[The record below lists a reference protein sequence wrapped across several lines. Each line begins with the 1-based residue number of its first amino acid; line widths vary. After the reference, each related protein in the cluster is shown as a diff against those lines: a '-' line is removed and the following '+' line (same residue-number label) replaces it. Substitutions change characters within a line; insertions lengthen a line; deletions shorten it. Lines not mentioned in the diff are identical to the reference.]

1 MHDNSCEN
9 GTKVLQELDSQ
20 NVSAFVQV
28 QVVCDE
34 DKQCKDAGFGIGYR
48 FFMNSVEGG
57 IEMLPNDFESI
68 WERVLFRVTDVKADF
83 VRDFTTMEDFNALI
97 GSDTVFANFSN
108 FGVVIAKY
116 AVPCST
122 LTRLAENEEVLAG
135 RQPKYPPGSGV
146 TFVDVDCGQH
156 AAVCQQYG
164 ANAYP
169 KILLFVEGK
178 QQEHQGSREA
188 KDLVTWVSERH
199 PFVKAE

>member
-97 GSDTVFANFSN
+97 GSDTVFVKFFQLWCGHCKKMKKSWQVASQ
-108 FGVVIAKY
+108 
-116 AVPCST
+116 S
-122 LTRLAENEEVLAG
+122 
-135 RQPKYPPGSGV
+135 YPPGSGV

>member
-1 MHDNSCEN
+1 MSRPISCE
-9 GTKVLQELDSQ
+9 TSLRWKISTPSLDPTPSL
-20 NVSAFVQV
+20 S
-28 QVVCDE
+28 
-34 DKQCKDAGFGIGYR
+34 
-48 FFMNSVEGG
+48 
-57 IEMLPNDFESI
+57 
-68 WERVLFRVTDVKADF
+68 
-83 VRDFTTMEDFNALI
+83 
-97 GSDTVFANFSN
+97 NFSN
-108 FGVVIAKY
+108 FGVVIAKKMKKSWQV
-116 AVPCST
+116 AS
-122 LTRLAENEEVLAG
+122 
-135 RQPKYPPGSGV
+135 QSYPPGSGV